1 MGHFHDR
8 VKAIGKTV
16 REAQNNA
23 CDQFMYENGQRY
35 DIRDVTLIQKVRDV
49 PPKKWVVTGSMRING
64 RSEQVQEQV
73 EDTTAPKSEWLGEWE
88 FEIHS
93 HA

>member
-8 VKAIGKTV
+8 VKSIGKNV
-16 REAQNNA
+16 KDAENRA
-23 CDQFMYENGQRY
+23 CDQYMYENGQRY
-35 DIRDVTLIQKVRDV
+35 DIRDVKMITKIRDV
-49 PPKKWVVTGSMRING
+49 PPTKLVERRIG
-64 RSEQVQEQV
+64 TLRYAESV
-73 EDTTAPKSEWLGEWE
+73 ENTDAPISEWLGEWE

>member
-8 VKAIGKTV
+8 VKEIGKTV
-16 REAQNNA
+16 KEAENRA

-35 DIRDVTLIQKVRDV
+35 DIRDVKMIRKVRDV
-49 PPKKWVVTGSMRING
+49 PPKKECKVLKGKYTYITM
-64 RSEQVQEQV
+64 E
-73 EDTTAPKSEWLGEWE
+73 EDPTAPKSEWLGEWE